1 MSSNK
6 YTVMVAAM
14 QPPEEKARQ
23 CLIPKI
29 VILAVVT
36 DIIISLQNEPYNI
49 HGLQSRLTRLSWQEQ
64 CLNYSKDKVWP

>member
-1 MSSNK
+1 MSRNK

-29 VILAVVT
+29 VILTVVT
-36 DIIISLQNEPYNI
+36 DIIISLQNYKMNHI
-49 HGLQSRLTRLSWQEQ
+49 ISMVYSQDSRER
-64 CLNYSKDKVWP
+64 Y